1 MTEPA
6 TTISDP
12 NPNPLAPTDSDVAQF
27 LAQIATEHA
36 VHDEDGTLN
45 AAAELVVRA
54 LAAAAATGRAHPARE
69 IDGVVSVLADQSAMY
84 TDRAQAIRAGTG
96 RLSRW
101 TERYEDRAA
110 SYDEAAERLNEVIAG
125 AVEFNGRLSLWAD
138 WREDGVVEVFDDF
151 DSPIGEYVP
160 FETPATAA
168 DTLEEVTRQLTD
180 RGFVVVSEW
189 HQSTFIPHG
198 NVDDVSVHYTAFVY
212 RCLS

>member
-1 MTEPA
+1 MTEATNTEPA
-6 TTISDP
+6 HKLLTP
-12 NPNPLAPTDSDVAQF
+12 NDSAIGCF
-27 LAQIATEHA
+27 LAKVAAEQA
-36 VHDEDGTLN
+36 VHGEDD
-45 AAAELVVRA
+45 AVDVAAELVVRA

-84 TDRAQAIRAGTG
+84 ADRAQAIRAGTG

-110 SYDEAAERLNEVIAG
+110 SYDEAAERLNEVIAR

-138 WREDGVVEVFDDF
+138 WREGGVVEVFDDF
-151 DSPIGEYVP
+151 ESPIGEYIP
-160 FETPATAA
+160 LETPATAA

-189 HQSTFIPHG
+189 HRSTFIPHG